1 MSNATDLW
9 GQDIHRQA
17 IPRESTGDWLDVHA
31 AQVDET
37 RKPATKTHGKVL
49 FLRGDVSGN
58 VRIPAGRILRT
69 KPDGTGTVYRYV
81 TEALAVLPDGAD
93 SVAVS
98 VVAEEYGQSSNAA
111 PGQICEL
118 VTPVEGVRGVVVWH
132 KPSARPMMGE
142 FRRDSEF
149 HSVRFQRLAAQSHAQ
164 MLSRR
169 HQMPSEHGGKS
180 PYYRKNLAAV
190 ARAYGNREARRDR
203 A

>member
-1 MSNATDLW
+1 MPRRWTKRASPRRRRMEKSFSCAATCRAMF
-9 GQDIHRQA
+9 GFPPGA
-17 IPRESTGDWLDVHA
+17 FA
-31 AQVDET
+31 DET
-37 RKPATKTHGKVL
+37 GWHRNCLPL
-49 FLRGDVSGN
+49 C
-58 VRIPAGRILRT
+58 
-69 KPDGTGTVYRYV
+69 DGSSCRS
-81 TEALAVLPDGAD
+81 ADGAD

-149 HSVRFQRLAAQSHAQ
+149 HSVRFQRQAAQSHAQ